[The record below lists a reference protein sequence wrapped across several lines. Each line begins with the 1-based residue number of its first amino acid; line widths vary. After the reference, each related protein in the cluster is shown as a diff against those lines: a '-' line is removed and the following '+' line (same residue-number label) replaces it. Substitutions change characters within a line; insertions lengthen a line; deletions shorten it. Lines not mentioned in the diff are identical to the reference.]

1 MNRHEPRVGLAGV
14 VALGGL
20 LVVGTFLA
28 TADPFTLVFY
38 LSYALVGAYLI
49 IKRPRNII
57 GWLLVGIGF
66 GFVSTTTSPDLDT
79 AALLRGD
86 ATLRDTFTTWVNGW
100 GGWATYVAFLALT
113 TVVPGGRFPQGRG
126 RRVAISLLAV
136 GVVVVVLSAVAPT
149 TSVNTDGVTTIY
161 VPNPVS
167 VLPNLPLWSALHV
180 AEWSGLVIVSALAIG
195 VVQMVRRYRA
205 SSGIERQQ
213 LRWLVAAVAF
223 VFAAVMTGLV
233 SLAIFGDAIG
243 GAAWIPAIIAYP
255 TIPLAVG
262 VAVMRY
268 RLFEID
274 RIISR
279 TIGWALVTGCLVAV
293 FAGGVLALQA
303 VLAGFTQGQTL
314 AVAASTLVAFALF
327 QPLRRRVQRAVD
339 RRFDRAR
346 YDGER
351 TAVAFA
357 ERLRDQVD
365 LAELEADIAGTISAT
380 LRPTSTGDLAASTV
394 TRFHRDRTAP

>member
-1 MNRHEPRVGLAGV
+1 MNGREPRVGLAGV

-20 LVVGTFLA
+20 LVVGTFVA

-38 LSYALVGAYLI
+38 LSYAAVGAYLLLR
-49 IKRPRNII
+49 RPRNVI

-66 GFVSTTTSPDLDT
+66 GFIATTTSPDLDT

-100 GGWATYVAFLALT
+100 GGWASYVALLALT
-113 TVVPGGRFPQGRG
+113 IVVPGGRLPQGRG
-126 RRVAISLLAV
+126 RGVAIILLAV
-136 GVVVVVLSAVAPT
+136 GVAVVVLSAVAPT

-167 VLPNLPLWSALHV
+167 VLPDLPFWSVLHV

-195 VVQMVRRYRA
+195 VVQMVLRYRA

-223 VFAAVMTGLV
+223 VLAAVMTGLV

-255 TIPLAVG
+255 AIPLAIG

-279 TIGWALVTGCLVAV
+279 TVSWAAISGILVAV
-293 FAGGVLALQA
+293 FAGGLVAMQA
-303 VLAGFTQGQTL
+303 VLASITQGQTL
-314 AVAASTLVAFALF
+314 AVAGSTLAAFALF
-327 QPLRRRVQRAVD
+327 QPVRRRVQNTVD

-346 YDGER
+346 YDAQR
-351 TAVAFA
+351 TIELFA
-357 ERLRDQVD
+357 ARLRGDID
-365 LAELEADIAGTISAT
+365 L
-380 LRPTSTGDLAASTV
+380 STV
-394 TRFHRDRTAP
+394 SAEILGTATAAVRPSKASVWIRGASR